1 MNYEYPLN
9 RNRLRIEQ
17 EELLL
22 KLALFHYLEREND
35 RLRARMQ
42 EQPDPPED
50 RESAEHAVDRA
61 IYKMI
66 ISPQDLF
73 TNVTVA
79 PHQPGMFIDA
89 DLYTW
94 EHCFAPTYLPEGY
107 ELAIFEDLAG
117 IDLLVSYEKG
127 DKYID
132 FTQTSSGTH
141 CSVSVHV
148 DSENAQITRPI
159 MIGYSEGIYNLKD
172 GETSIVW
179 QVGESMLSLLSN
191 EDTEEVIKIAES
203 IQLLR

>member
-1 MNYEYPLN
+1 MAVVFLTFFICLSTAFAVSPSV
-9 RNRLRIEQ
+9 R
-17 EELLL
+17 
-22 KLALFHYLEREND
+22 
-35 RLRARMQ
+35 
-42 EQPDPPED
+42 
-50 RESAEHAVDRA
+50 SAV
-61 IYKMI
+61 YKMI

-117 IDLLVSYEKG
+117 IELLVSYEKG